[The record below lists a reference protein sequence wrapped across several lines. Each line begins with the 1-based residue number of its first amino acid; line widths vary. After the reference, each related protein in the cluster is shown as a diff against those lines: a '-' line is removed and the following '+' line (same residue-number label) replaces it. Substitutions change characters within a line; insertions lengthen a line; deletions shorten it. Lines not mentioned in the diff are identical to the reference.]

1 MANRIKRQTLVII
14 LSSVFGLAVVAGGI
28 AIASKVLNN
37 NSGAEIS
44 VTTYSP
50 SKTEEPTFTV
60 DSDTTDES
68 ESETDIT
75 ESETNTIESETTD
88 STDEEEETTSTEA
101 DETTETT
108 KSGSSKSKTTY
119 KMRQDMELI
128 LIMGVDDVENTGST
142 STAINASQADALYL
156 LALDH
161 KNKTYQTLQINRDT
175 MTKVQAYA
183 PDGSKSQVATMQICL
198 AHSYGKTDKA
208 RCLNTVNAV
217 TRLIYNLPIK
227 HYVALNMS
235 SISVLN
241 EQVGGVTVTV
251 PAGLEKADPAFV
263 EGKTITLHGN
273 QAEKFV
279 RSRMGLDNDYNSFRM
294 QRQEIFIKAWKKQA
308 LSKLNN
314 DSGFAAK
321 LILAL
326 SKYNTSDMSAN
337 SLSELANK
345 LKNYKD
351 LGNLTVSGKYYE
363 AGNGRNFREFHVNKD
378 DLLKKVKTLCC

>member
-14 LSSVFGLAVVAGGI
+14 LSLIFGLAVVAGGI
-28 AIASKVLNN
+28 AIVSKVLNN
-37 NSGAEIS
+37 NSRAGEIT

-50 SKTEEPTFTV
+50 SKTEEPTFTA
-60 DSDTTDES
+60 DSDITDES
-68 ESETDIT
+68 ET
-75 ESETNTIESETTD
+75 ETNTSESETTD
-88 STDEEEETTSTEA
+88 STDEEETTSTDE

-108 KSGSSKSKTTY
+108 KSGSSSSKTTY

-142 STAINASQADALYL
+142 STAINASQADVLYV

-183 PDGSKSQVATMQICL
+183 PNGKKSEVANMQICL

-208 RCLNTVNAV
+208 RCLNTVDAV
-217 TRLIYNLPIK
+217 SRLIYKLPIK
-227 HYVALNMS
+227 HYAALNMS

-241 EQVGGVTVTV
+241 DQVGGVTVTV

-273 QAEKFV
+273 QAELFV
-279 RSRMGLDNDYNSFRM
+279 RSRRILTNDYNSFRM
-294 QRQEIFIKAWKKQA
+294 QRQEIFLKAWKKQA

-337 SLSELANK
+337 SLSDLANK

-351 LGNLTVSGKYYE
+351 LGTLTPSGKYYE
-363 AGNGRNFREFHVNKD
+363 AGNGRNFREFHVNKN